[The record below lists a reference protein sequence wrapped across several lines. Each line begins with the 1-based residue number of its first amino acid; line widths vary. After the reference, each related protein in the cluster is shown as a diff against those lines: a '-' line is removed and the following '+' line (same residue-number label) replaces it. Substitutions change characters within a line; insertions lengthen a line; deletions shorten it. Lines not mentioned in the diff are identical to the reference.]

1 MVSNVG
7 IYQVLK
13 KYYDD
18 AQDVV
23 ELGAM
28 KPECNPTY
36 DESES
41 YEPIKIFSQYGD
53 GDSVD
58 DRLGLKEGKDHN
70 DISRE
75 DAVQRVE
82 ETGDDVDGFSNI
94 TAYDIGKSVLS
105 RKRKHKQSRCRFSRP
120 SAPVHDNTNE
130 EIDNE
135 NVPQYTARKAHKKTP
150 VKKWGVK
157 QKQPLSVT
165 PDLSEDS
172 VDDATAPLKRANVSG
187 NNDTLP

>member
-1 MVSNVG
+1 MC
-7 IYQVLK
+7 
-13 KYYDD
+13 
-18 AQDVV
+18 
-23 ELGAM
+23 ERWR

-53 GDSVD
+53 GNSAD

-157 QKQPLSVT
+157 QKQPLSAIS
-165 PDLSEDS
+165 DLYGDS
-172 VDDATAPLKRANVSG
+172 FDDEAPTLEPANVSSDI
-187 NNDTLP
+187 DTTP